1 MHPQLDTQ
9 LAPLVVE
16 HQRAELALGKHFC
29 SNLISNGRLAPS
41 SSPYFEQ
48 CSFQGSQIWQRI
60 QTLQTA
66 LRLVG
71 RGRGGE
77 IGAGKGRYVVTNPK
91 PTASNAAAFT
101 WGREEGLPREFSTAA
116 ALLGAGI
123 RVFLANKGGWI
134 VKPLSKGQE
143 DPGPLWPR
151 VTPDILLFCA
161 HCAESITWHQ
171 PAGEN
176 RDQLEH

>member
-1 MHPQLDTQ
+1 M
-9 LAPLVVE
+9 
-16 HQRAELALGKHFC
+16 
-29 SNLISNGRLAPS
+29 ISDGRLAPS

-101 WGREEGLPREFSTAA
+101 RGRKEARPREFSTVG

-123 RVFLANKGGWI
+123 RVFPAKKGGQR
-134 VKPLSKGQE
+134 VKHLSRGQE

-151 VTPDILLFCA
+151 LTPGISLHCA

-171 PAGEN
+171 PAGRTGTNWSIKN
-176 RDQLEH
+176 RPFWPPSEG